1 MGSWSVYRCFV
12 KSSFKTE
19 KRQCFAPFQFVVS
32 IIDLLPFFKGGE
44 KKIDTQSSS
53 YGECVWTIEANQR
66 KFAAAFIQSAH
77 GLFDPS
83 SVSYWTKNALDW
95 IIALQ
100 MNFLFLSWL
109 IIILS
114 KDCTLYRA
122 KVRKWGTYL
131 FCFSWIKR
139 SFYRYRYKSWQLSRN
154 MEHIS
159 LCTLW
164 SFSWSFCK
172 KENSFWKY
180 EFASCTEKIFKQS
193 FFIKFFKKFRHSCQI
208 NYSKWCKLNFHLS
221 PVTFKSSFE

>member
-1 MGSWSVYRCFV
+1 MFESITNI
-12 KSSFKTE
+12 KTE
-19 KRQCFAPFQFVVS
+19 KRQCFARFQFVVS

-66 KFAAAFIQSAH
+66 KFAAAAFIQSAR

-114 KDCTLYRA
+114 KDLHNLKSTMLQKLSKCEV
-122 KVRKWGTYL
+122 KVWL
-131 FCFSWIKR
+131 C
-139 SFYRYRYKSWQLSRN
+139 RN
-154 MEHIS
+154 LI
-159 LCTLW
+159 
-164 SFSWSFCK
+164 
-172 KENSFWKY
+172 
-180 EFASCTEKIFKQS
+180 I
-193 FFIKFFKKFRHSCQI
+193 
-208 NYSKWCKLNFHLS
+208 
-221 PVTFKSSFE
+221 